1 VFFLAAAVLGGMSER
16 NTPVPVEEDDEYV
29 VDIED
34 IGEEGDG
41 VAYVDDFVVLV
52 PGGEMGDR
60 ARVRI
65 ERVESEFAMAEVL
78 DHESDVT

>member
-1 VFFLAAAVLGGMSER
+1 MSER

-52 PGGEMGDR
+52 SGGEMGDR

-65 ERVESEFAMAEVL
+65 ERIESEFAVGELLA
-78 DHESDVT
+78 HESDVA

>member
-1 VFFLAAAVLGGMSER
+1 MSER